1 MKSIEERERPTNQ
14 SGPSIGVPA
23 FNEGGSIRQATE
35 SLLNLG
41 TDLPHEILVVDDDSR
56 DGIPDLARTLAQAD
70 DED

>member
-1 MKSIEERERPTNQ
+1 MKCIEERERPTNH
-14 SGPSIGVPA
+14 SGPSIVVPA
-23 FNEGGSIRQATE
+23 FNEVGSIRPATE